1 MRARTIAHHWK
12 RKESLLNLKRQAERD
27 GQSRVARRLHAI
39 VLNMDGRSS
48 GEIANVLKVA
58 RSNVSQWLAN
68 FERSGIDALLEGQRP
83 GRPCGLEPAHLKTL
97 KDIVD
102 SGPVAYGFT
111 GGVWTSPMVARVISE
126 EFGRTYHP
134 GHVRKILYALD
145 FSGQRPRRVLARAD
159 AQKRRGWVR
168 STYPD
173 IKKSPNS
180 WGGTD
185 PRGRSQFS
193 PRLYTALDLGTSWS
207 SAGSPCDRSTQS
219 HQSVRFG
226 GCVLREVPL
235 PNGRGLPC
243 SKLFG
248 LFGAHGARLFSSAY
262 FFGPG

>member
-83 GRPCGLEPAHLKTL
+83 GRPCGLEPAHCNTIME
-97 KDIVD
+97 IVD

-145 FSGQRPRRVLARAD
+145 FSVQRPRRVLARAD
-159 AQKRRGWVR
+159 AQKRRGWIR

-173 IKKSPNS
+173 IKKRPELL
-180 WGGTD
+180 
-185 PRGRSQFS
+185 GR
-193 PRLYTALDLGTSWS
+193 
-207 SAGSPCDRSTQS
+207 
-219 HQSVRFG
+219 H
-226 GCVLREVPL
+226 
-235 PNGRGLPC
+235 
-243 SKLFG
+243 
-248 LFGAHGARLFSSAY
+248 
-262 FFGPG
+262 